1 MRLLRCEGKK
11 VLPTLLLVV
20 FVAFSFLAILP
31 VDTGSQANVAGSS
44 NVAEHSAEEL
54 MPICGTPMY
63 NDPEYLRTMVTYV
76 DTMRVFTSVGE
87 PMDVAPSAE
96 ASASGTLSS
105 EISPSPSPVIY
116 YYRHIM
122 CKDVVDW
129 NPVNPTTTFLP
140 TDSHA
145 YLLMTVTVSSEI
157 KSYWYYRNDNSKSWD
172 YYGQAVSDVTPG
184 IWDYW
189 VRLQIAGNTGLPS
202 LPRAWCIEVYL
213 DDTHRFNEYF
223 EITNDGWQI
232 VTCED
237 VVGDNPVNIK
247 DTFTIGVDPQV
258 YYYLKLQYVAYFN
271 DDTNHCHDYKIVWY
285 RPDDTVYG
293 IMGPGGWADYKD
305 VNPAYNYWDWVYG
318 YGSIPLVSGTPT
330 GQWRIDTYI
339 DTYYDGVE
347 QWYLLTT
354 NTFNVVGEGPGPE
367 VFYYFEFDQLTGWA
381 TQKTVAADYYG
392 QTADGH
398 FEIYYDQA
406 DPHIGGTY
414 LSYVAD
420 AAVNS
425 WSQLV
430 PYLGAAYDQD
440 GDGRIEVLI
449 VNLNKYDE
457 ISVGSG
463 VLGYVQSNDLNG
475 LGMIYLDNDI
485 DVWTSGGWNTL
496 RHTFSH
502 EFTHRIQYSNDP
514 FEEGWIMEGMAQFG
528 GDYAWPFSEFQG
540 YVNTLQNN
548 PDVQLTGDTYEA
560 YYCAAYVFF
569 EYLAEEF
576 GTSAVGTVLERT
588 ITDQGITAVEN
599 AVGAPF
605 DTLFDEFTVRNYA
618 NDYAGTATTFEG
630 IDIHAVPI
638 ASHTVPPSA
647 GGIDGTNL
655 WATDYVKFVAPSS
668 TLQISF
674 GGDPGRAYQVE
685 VIKVVGDFVSHST
698 DVIPLTNNQGSIVIP
713 NAHTYSQI
721 ALMITRHDD
730 PYPTSSWSY
739 NVGSAPTV
747 GIDQLDTLLLNAPAN
762 TAYFIFADPAYMTR
776 AEATYDVASGGIVYG
791 LCTNTQ
797 HLGFDTTPG
806 WLLPS
811 GAIDP
816 ATISDATVAMF
827 GGPAPH
833 VAVRYYEDAGMTP
846 VKFAASAT
854 HYMFLDQADA
864 VVAALAITAVDGGHQ
879 DMFVVEVFADGDNR
893 ILIVYGFDWR
903 GTWAGG
909 IYFKEV
915 ISKSLG
921 SYPEACYVF
930 HWVDGPPGYDGIP
943 QSPEIHPEA

>member
-1 MRLLRCEGKK
+1 MQLLRYEGKK
-11 VLPTLLLVV
+11 ALSTLLLVV

-31 VDTGSQANVAGSS
+31 ISTISPVNVAGSP
-44 NVAEHSAEEL
+44 NVADHSADEV

-76 DTMRVFTSVGE
+76 DTMQVFTGVGE

-96 ASASGTLSS
+96 ASGTLFS
-105 EISPSPSPVIY
+105 EISPSPSPATY
-116 YYRHIM
+116 SRHIM
-122 CKDVVDW
+122 CKGVVSW

-140 TDSHA
+140 TDSYA
-145 YLLMTVTVSSEI
+145 YLLMTVTVNSEI
-157 KSYWYYRNDNSKSWD
+157 KSYWYYRHDDTDAWV
-172 YYGQAVSDVTPG
+172 YYDELASPVPYPAT
-184 IWDYW
+184 WDYW
-189 VRLQIAGNTGLPS
+189 VRLPIAGKTY
-202 LPRAWCIEVYL
+202 PRAWRIRVYL
-213 DDTHRFNEYF
+213 DGTHHFNEYF
-223 EITNDGWQI
+223 EITDDGWQS
-232 VTCED
+232 VTCEG
-237 VVGDNPVNIK
+237 VVGGNPDNIK

-258 YYYLKLQYVAYFN
+258 YYYLRLYDVAYYN
-271 DDTNHCHDYKIVWY
+271 EITDHCHDYLVLWY
-285 RPDDTVYG
+285 QPDDTLFG
-293 IMGPGGWADYKD
+293 TMGPDGWPDYKNTD
-305 VNPAYNYWDWVYG
+305 PTYDAWGSAWVYG
-318 YGSIPLVSGTPT
+318 YMTLDSSTPT
-330 GQWRIDTYI
+330 GQWRIETYI
-339 DTYYDGVE
+339 DKYYDSGE

-354 NTFNVVGEGPGPE
+354 TTFNVAGAGAE
-367 VFYYFEFDQLTGWA
+367 VFYYFEFDQTTGWA
-381 TQKTVAADYYG
+381 TQKTVAADFYG
-392 QTADGH
+392 QTADGN

-414 LSYVAD
+414 LSYVAE
-420 AAVNS
+420 AALNS

-457 ISVGSG
+457 IAYGG
-463 VLGYVQSNDLNG
+463 GILGYVQSNDANG
-475 LGMIYLDNDI
+475 LGMIYLDNNI
-485 DVWTSGGWNTL
+485 DVWTLGGWNTL

-548 PDVQLTGDTYEA
+548 PDVQLTGDTYAA

-576 GTSAVGTVLERT
+576 GTSAVRTVLERT

-647 GGIDGTNL
+647 GGGDGTNL

-668 TLQISF
+668 TLEISF

-685 VIKVVGDFVSHST
+685 VIKVVGDFLSHST

-747 GIDQLDTLLLNAPAN
+747 GIDQLETLLLNAPAN
-762 TAYFIFADPAYMTR
+762 TVYFIFADPAYMTR

-811 GAIDP
+811 GAINT

-833 VAVRYYEDAGMTP
+833 VAVRYYEGAGLTP
-846 VKFAASAT
+846 VKAAGTAT

-864 VVAALAITAVDGGHQ
+864 VVAALAITAVAGGHE
-879 DMFVVEVFADGDNR
+879 DMFVVEVFEDGDNT
-893 ILIVYGFDWR
+893 IFVVYGFDWK

-915 ISKSLG
+915 ISKNLG
-921 SYPEACYVF
+921 SYPEACYIF

-943 QSPEIHPEA
+943 QSPEIHPEASV